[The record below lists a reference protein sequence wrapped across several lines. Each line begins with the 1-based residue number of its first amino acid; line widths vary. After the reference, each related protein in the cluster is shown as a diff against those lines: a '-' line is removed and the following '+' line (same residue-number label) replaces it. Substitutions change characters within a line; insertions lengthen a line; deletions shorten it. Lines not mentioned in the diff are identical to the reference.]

1 MNDDAMK
8 PPEPRMAA
16 ESLPEGEEAAPPGA
30 RVMGTVRWV
39 LVAIMAAVAA
49 GTWIHW
55 ADLGP
60 STARAAVRYHCPM
73 HPAVVQERP
82 GECPICG
89 MDLVLV
95 EGGNAHGKKAS
106 VALAAAGA
114 PQASEKA
121 QGRYWCPMHPEITS
135 DDPHATCS
143 KCGGM
148 KLVPRD
154 PAALAKAA
162 AEAGAGAYWCP
173 MHPEITSD
181 DPHATCS
188 KCGGMKLM
196 PRPGPSG
203 KPGGPVPGLTPV
215 EISAERTQ
223 LMGMRTAQISRRRL
237 APQLRT
243 VGFVSANES
252 SLAIITTRFTGW
264 VEELRV
270 AQSGQRV
277 NKGQVLAT
285 IYSPELLTAQQV
297 YLNALKWT
305 DQRNPQ
311 TSSPS
316 SSLDAEARKRLEL
329 LGIARQDVA
338 ELARRGKVLEAMPIR
353 SPVGGY
359 VAKKAALPGL
369 YVQPGSE
376 LFQIADLSTV
386 WVVADV
392 YESDMSRVQVGQ
404 HGRLLLGAYP
414 GESFTGRV
422 QFIYPA
428 VNPESRTLQARM
440 EFKNPGLKLRPGMY
454 GDVVIDLASAEGLA
468 VPTEAVVDTGEL
480 QYVFLARGG
489 GRFEPRVVRLGARG
503 DGLVQLLEGVSEGD
517 VVVTTANFLV
527 DSESRLRAAVEGFA
541 PEIAHEEAKE
551 HERDDRREH
560 VRAESH

>member
-1 MNDDAMK
+1 MNDHPTRPPDACT
-8 PPEPRMAA
+8 AA
-16 ESLPEGEEAAPPGA
+16 ERLPEGEETPPPGV
-30 RVMGTVRWV
+30 RIMGTVRWA
-39 LVAIMAAVAA
+39 LVAFMAAVAA
-49 GTWIHW
+49 GTWVYW

-60 STARAAVRYHCPM
+60 HIARTAIRYHCPM

-95 EGGNAHGKKAS
+95 EGRAAQGPEAA
-106 VALAAAGA
+106 VALAAASPPA
-114 PQASEKA
+114 KA
-121 QGRYWCPMHPEITS
+121 QGKYWCPMHPDVAS
-135 DDPHATCS
+135 DDPDARCE

-148 KLVPRD
+148 KLVSRD
-154 PAALAKAA
+154 AGAMAKAA
-162 AEAGAGAYWCP
+162 AAAGAGAYWCP
-173 MHPEITSD
+173 MHPEVTSD
-181 DPHATCS
+181 DPSATCP

-196 PRPGPSG
+196 PRPGPTG
-203 KPGGPVPGLTPV
+203 KPGGPVPGLTPI

-223 LMGMRTAQISRRRL
+223 LMGMRTAQVSRRQL

-264 VEELRV
+264 VEDLRV

-277 NKGQVLAT
+277 KKGDVLAT
-285 IYSPELLTAQQV
+285 VYSPELLTAQQV
-297 YLNALKWT
+297 FLNAVKWT

-311 TSSPS
+311 PGAQPGGG
-316 SSLDAEARKRLEL
+316 LEGEARKRLEL
-329 LGIARQDVA
+329 LGIARDDIA
-338 ELARRGKVLEAMPIR
+338 ELSRRGKPFDAMPIR

-359 VAKKAALPGL
+359 VAKKGALPGL
-369 YVQPGSE
+369 YVQPGTE

-392 YESDMSRVQVGQ
+392 YESDMSRIQVGQ
-404 HGRLLLGAYP
+404 DGRLLLGAYP
-414 GESFTGRV
+414 GEAFTGRV

-440 EFKNPGLKLRPGMY
+440 EFKNPGLRLRPGMY
-454 GDVVIDLASAEGLA
+454 GDVVIELASAEGLA
-468 VPTEAVVDTGEL
+468 VPTDAVVDTGEL
-480 QYVFLARGG
+480 QYVFLVRGG

-503 DGLVQLLEGVSEGD
+503 DGLVQLLEGVSAGD

-527 DSESRLRAAVEGFA
+527 DSESRLRAAVEGFSPVLA
-541 PEIAHEEAKE
+541 REEVKE
-551 HERDDRREH
+551 HEHDDRRERE
-560 VRAESH
+560 RAARP

>member
-1 MNDDAMK
+1 MNDHPTRPPDACT
-8 PPEPRMAA
+8 AA
-16 ESLPEGEEAAPPGA
+16 ERLPEGEETPPSGV
-30 RVMGTVRWV
+30 RIMGTVRWA
-39 LVAIMAAVAA
+39 LVALMAAVAA
-49 GTWIHW
+49 GTWVYW

-60 STARAAVRYHCPM
+60 HIARTAIRYHCPM

-95 EGGNAHGKKAS
+95 EGRAAQGPEAA
-106 VALAAAGA
+106 VALAAASPPA
-114 PQASEKA
+114 KA
-121 QGRYWCPMHPEITS
+121 QGKYWCPMHPDVAS
-135 DDPHATCS
+135 DDPDARCE

-148 KLVPRD
+148 KLVSRD
-154 PAALAKAA
+154 AGAMAKAA
-162 AEAGAGAYWCP
+162 AAAGAGAYWCP
-173 MHPEITSD
+173 MHPEVTSD
-181 DPHATCS
+181 DPSATCP

-196 PRPGPSG
+196 PRPGPTG
-203 KPGGPVPGLTPV
+203 KPGGPVPGLTPI

-223 LMGMRTAQISRRRL
+223 LMGMRTAQVSRRQL

-264 VEELRV
+264 VEDLRV

-277 NKGQVLAT
+277 KKGDVLAT
-285 IYSPELLTAQQV
+285 VYSPELLTAQQV
-297 YLNALKWT
+297 FLNAVKWT

-311 TSSPS
+311 PGAQPGGG
-316 SSLDAEARKRLEL
+316 LEGEARKRLEL
-329 LGIARQDVA
+329 LGIARDDIA
-338 ELARRGKVLEAMPIR
+338 ELSRRGKPFDAMPIR

-359 VAKKAALPGL
+359 VAKKGALPGL
-369 YVQPGSE
+369 YVQPGTE

-392 YESDMSRVQVGQ
+392 YESDMSRIQVGQ
-404 HGRLLLGAYP
+404 DGRLLLGAYP
-414 GESFTGRV
+414 GEAFTGRV

-440 EFKNPGLKLRPGMY
+440 EFKNPGLRLRPGMY
-454 GDVVIDLASAEGLA
+454 GDVVIELASAEGLA
-468 VPTEAVVDTGEL
+468 VPTDAVVDTGEL
-480 QYVFLARGG
+480 QYVFLVRGG

-503 DGLVQLLEGVSEGD
+503 DGLVQLLEGVSAGD

-527 DSESRLRAAVEGFA
+527 DSESRLRAAVEGFS
-541 PEIAHEEAKE
+541 PILAHEEVKE
-551 HERDDRREH
+551 HEHDDRRERE
-560 VRAESH
+560 RAARP